1 MPIPSKKSSRSNLV
15 QIIWIM
21 LLSSIFSPDYES
33 YSHKKVYL
41 CSVLRTR
48 EMKRLAK
55 LLKFSFIVL
64 GWVVFALLCYFAFK
78 DEKTNILAIMK
89 QNLHEAVNVDYQE
102 RFNKI
107 LVHYRPLGRK
117 LKGVQIEYGDSIE
130 IIYFEDSTHESPATQ
145 LANQYVMTRIIPVN
159 PDNFNKIFQEEW
171 EKNGVS
177 AAKTGIIYRHNKK
190 KVFSDND
197 SISFQKAL
205 VTPVQAIDAKRT
217 AAVQAWAM
225 IHWTEIVKH
234 TTPKV
239 LWSIIAYFIVLIWVS
254 LSFLKKPQEK
264 ETPANTDYIP
274 CEEIP
279 ANPDYIQLG
288 KMTLK
293 LESKKLYIGDRLCHI
308 APADFNLL
316 KLFIKAPKH
325 LLTKED
331 IKNAF
336 WPTDSNP
343 ENKIY
348 NHISTLKSSLKDFPK
363 YQIVTEKGG
372 YQLVIS
378 PNE

>member
-1 MPIPSKKSSRSNLV
+1 MKIPTNL
-15 QIIWIM
+15 
-21 LLSSIFSPDYES
+21 F
-33 YSHKKVYL
+33 
-41 CSVLRTR
+41 
-48 EMKRLAK
+48 
-55 LLKFSFIVL
+55 KFSFIAL
-64 GWVVFALLCYFAFK
+64 GWIVFILLCYVAFK
-78 DEKTNILAIMK
+78 DEKANALITMKDSLREAINI
-89 QNLHEAVNVDYQE
+89 DYQE
-102 RFNKI
+102 RLNKI
-107 LVHYRPLGRK
+107 LVSYRPLGRK
-117 LKGVQIEYGDSIE
+117 VKGVQIEYGDSLE
-130 IIYFEDSTHESPATQ
+130 IIYFEDSTHESLATQ

-177 AAKTGIIYRHNKK
+177 AAKTGIIYRYNKK

-217 AAVQAWAM
+217 AGVQAWAM

-264 ETPANTDYIP
+264 ETPAN
-274 CEEIP
+274 
-279 ANPDYIQLG
+279 PDYIQFG

-316 KLFIKAPKH
+316 ELFIKTPKH

-336 WPTDSNP
+336 WPKDNNP

-348 NHISTLKSSLKDFPK
+348 SHISTLKSSLKDFPE

-372 YQLVIS
+372 YRLVIS
-378 PNE
+378 SNE

>member
-1 MPIPSKKSSRSNLV
+1 MKIPTNL
-15 QIIWIM
+15 
-21 LLSSIFSPDYES
+21 F
-33 YSHKKVYL
+33 
-41 CSVLRTR
+41 
-48 EMKRLAK
+48 
-55 LLKFSFIVL
+55 KFSFIAL
-64 GWVVFALLCYFAFK
+64 GWIVFILLCYVAFK
-78 DEKTNILAIMK
+78 DEKTNVLITMKDSLREAI
-89 QNLHEAVNVDYQE
+89 NIDYQE
-102 RFNKI
+102 RLNKI
-107 LVHYRPLGRK
+107 LIHYRPLGRK
-117 LKGVQIEYGDSIE
+117 VKGVQIEYGDSLE
-130 IIYFEDSTHESPATQ
+130 IIYFEDSTHESLATQ

-177 AAKTGIIYRHNKK
+177 AAKTGIIYRYNKK

-217 AAVQAWAM
+217 AGVQAWAM

-264 ETPANTDYIP
+264 ETPANPDCIP

-279 ANPDYIQLG
+279 DNPDYIQLG

-316 KLFIKAPKH
+316 ELFIKTPKH

-331 IKNAF
+331 IKML
-336 WPTDSNP
+336 SGR
-343 ENKIY
+343 KIT
-348 NHISTLKSSLKDFPK
+348 IPK
-363 YQIVTEKGG
+363 IKYI
-372 YQLVIS
+372 VIS
-378 PNE
+378 PLLNPHSRTFPNIR

>member
-1 MPIPSKKSSRSNLV
+1 MKIPTNL
-15 QIIWIM
+15 
-21 LLSSIFSPDYES
+21 F
-33 YSHKKVYL
+33 
-41 CSVLRTR
+41 
-48 EMKRLAK
+48 
-55 LLKFSFIVL
+55 KFSFIAL
-64 GWVVFALLCYFAFK
+64 GWIVFILLCYVAFK
-78 DEKTNILAIMK
+78 DEKTNVLITMKDSLREAI
-89 QNLHEAVNVDYQE
+89 NIDYQE
-102 RFNKI
+102 RLNKI
-107 LVHYRPLGRK
+107 LIHYRPLGRK
-117 LKGVQIEYGDSIE
+117 VKGVQIEYGDSLE
-130 IIYFEDSTHESPATQ
+130 IIYFEDSTHESLATQ

-177 AAKTGIIYRHNKK
+177 AAKTGIIYCPNKK

-217 AAVQAWAM
+217 AGVQAWAM

-264 ETPANTDYIP
+264 ETPANPDCIQ

-279 ANPDYIQLG
+279 DNPDYIQLG

-316 KLFIKAPKH
+316 ELFIKTPKH

-336 WPTDSNP
+336 WPKDNNP

-348 NHISTLKSSLKDFPK
+348 SHISTLKSSLKDFPE

-372 YQLVIS
+372 YRLVIS
-378 PNE
+378 SNE

>member
-1 MPIPSKKSSRSNLV
+1 MKIPTNL
-15 QIIWIM
+15 
-21 LLSSIFSPDYES
+21 F
-33 YSHKKVYL
+33 
-41 CSVLRTR
+41 
-48 EMKRLAK
+48 
-55 LLKFSFIVL
+55 KFSFIAL
-64 GWVVFALLCYFAFK
+64 GWIVFILLCYVAFK
-78 DEKTNILAIMK
+78 DEKANALITMKDSLREAINI
-89 QNLHEAVNVDYQE
+89 DYQE
-102 RFNKI
+102 RLNKI
-107 LVHYRPLGRK
+107 LASYRPLGRK
-117 LKGVQIEYGDSIE
+117 VKGVQIEYGDSLE
-130 IIYFEDSTHESPATQ
+130 IIYFEDSTHESLATQ

-177 AAKTGIIYRHNKK
+177 AAKTGIIYRYNKK

-217 AAVQAWAM
+217 AGVQAWAM

-264 ETPANTDYIP
+264 ETPAN
-274 CEEIP
+274 
-279 ANPDYIQLG
+279 PDCIQLG

-316 KLFIKAPKH
+316 ELFIKTPKH

-336 WPTDSNP
+336 WPKDNNP

-348 NHISTLKSSLKDFPK
+348 SHISTLKSSLKDFPE

-372 YQLVIS
+372 YRLVIS
-378 PNE
+378 SNE

>member
-1 MPIPSKKSSRSNLV
+1 MKIPTNL
-15 QIIWIM
+15 
-21 LLSSIFSPDYES
+21 F
-33 YSHKKVYL
+33 
-41 CSVLRTR
+41 
-48 EMKRLAK
+48 
-55 LLKFSFIVL
+55 KFSFIAL
-64 GWVVFALLCYFAFK
+64 GWIVFILLCYVAFK
-78 DEKTNILAIMK
+78 DEKANALITMKDSLREAINI
-89 QNLHEAVNVDYQE
+89 DYQE
-102 RFNKI
+102 RLNKI
-107 LVHYRPLGRK
+107 LVSYRPLGRK
-117 LKGVQIEYGDSIE
+117 VKGVQIEYGDSLE
-130 IIYFEDSTHESPATQ
+130 IIYFEDSTHESLATQ

-177 AAKTGIIYRHNKK
+177 AAKTGIIYRYNKK

-217 AAVQAWAM
+217 AGVQAWAM

-264 ETPANTDYIP
+264 ET
-274 CEEIP
+274 P

-336 WPTDSNP
+336 WPKDNNP

-348 NHISTLKSSLKDFPK
+348 SHISTLKSSLKDFPE

-372 YQLVIS
+372 YRLVIS
-378 PNE
+378 SNE

>member
-1 MPIPSKKSSRSNLV
+1 MKIPTNL
-15 QIIWIM
+15 
-21 LLSSIFSPDYES
+21 F
-33 YSHKKVYL
+33 
-41 CSVLRTR
+41 
-48 EMKRLAK
+48 
-55 LLKFSFIVL
+55 KFSFIAL
-64 GWVVFALLCYFAFK
+64 GWIVFILLCYVAFK
-78 DEKTNILAIMK
+78 DEKANALITMKDSLREAINI
-89 QNLHEAVNVDYQE
+89 DYQE
-102 RFNKI
+102 RLNKI
-107 LVHYRPLGRK
+107 LVSYRPLGRK
-117 LKGVQIEYGDSIE
+117 VKGVQIEYGDSLE
-130 IIYFEDSTHESPATQ
+130 IIYFEDSTHESLATQ

-177 AAKTGIIYRHNKK
+177 AAKTGIIYRYNKK

-217 AAVQAWAM
+217 AGVQAWAM

-264 ETPANTDYIP
+264 ETPANPDCIP

-279 ANPDYIQLG
+279 DNPDCIPCEEIPDNPDYIQLG

-316 KLFIKAPKH
+316 ELFIKTPKH

-336 WPTDSNP
+336 WPKDNNP

-348 NHISTLKSSLKDFPK
+348 SHISTLKSSLKDFPE

-372 YQLVIS
+372 YRLVIS
-378 PNE
+378 SNE

>member
-1 MPIPSKKSSRSNLV
+1 MKIPTNL
-15 QIIWIM
+15 
-21 LLSSIFSPDYES
+21 F
-33 YSHKKVYL
+33 
-41 CSVLRTR
+41 
-48 EMKRLAK
+48 
-55 LLKFSFIVL
+55 KFSFIAL
-64 GWVVFALLCYFAFK
+64 GWIVFILLCYVAFK
-78 DEKTNILAIMK
+78 DEKANALITMKDSLREAINI
-89 QNLHEAVNVDYQE
+89 DYQE
-102 RFNKI
+102 RLNKI
-107 LVHYRPLGRK
+107 LVSYRPLGRK
-117 LKGVQIEYGDSIE
+117 VKGVQIEYGDSLE
-130 IIYFEDSTHESPATQ
+130 IIYFEDSTHESLATQ

-177 AAKTGIIYRHNKK
+177 AAKTGIIYRYNKK

-217 AAVQAWAM
+217 AGVQAWAM

-264 ETPANTDYIP
+264 ETPAN
-274 CEEIP
+274 
-279 ANPDYIQLG
+279 PDYIQLG

-316 KLFIKAPKH
+316 ELFIKTPKH

-336 WPTDSNP
+336 WPKDNNP

-348 NHISTLKSSLKDFPK
+348 SHISTLKSSLKDFPE

-372 YQLVIS
+372 YRLVIS
-378 PNE
+378 SNE

>member
-159 PDNFNKIFQEEW
+159 PNNFNKIFQEEW

-217 AAVQAWAM
+217 AAVQG
-225 IHWTEIVKH
+225 H
-234 TTPKV
+234 
-239 LWSIIAYFIVLIWVS
+239 S
-254 LSFLKKPQEK
+254 LNITKS
-264 ETPANTDYIP
+264 AN
-274 CEEIP
+274 
-279 ANPDYIQLG
+279 
-288 KMTLK
+288 
-293 LESKKLYIGDRLCHI
+293 
-308 APADFNLL
+308 
-316 KLFIKAPKH
+316 
-325 LLTKED
+325 
-331 IKNAF
+331 
-336 WPTDSNP
+336 
-343 ENKIY
+343 
-348 NHISTLKSSLKDFPK
+348 
-363 YQIVTEKGG
+363 
-372 YQLVIS
+372 
-378 PNE
+378 

>member
-1 MPIPSKKSSRSNLV
+1 MKIPTNL
-15 QIIWIM
+15 
-21 LLSSIFSPDYES
+21 F
-33 YSHKKVYL
+33 
-41 CSVLRTR
+41 
-48 EMKRLAK
+48 
-55 LLKFSFIVL
+55 KFSFIAL
-64 GWVVFALLCYFAFK
+64 GWIVFILLCYVAFK
-78 DEKTNILAIMK
+78 DEKANALITMKDSLREAINI
-89 QNLHEAVNVDYQE
+89 DYQE
-102 RFNKI
+102 RLNKI
-107 LVHYRPLGRK
+107 LVSYRPLGRK
-117 LKGVQIEYGDSIE
+117 VKGVQIEYGDSLE
-130 IIYFEDSTHESPATQ
+130 IIYFEDSTHESLATQ

-177 AAKTGIIYRHNKK
+177 AAKTGIIYRYNKK

-217 AAVQAWAM
+217 AGVQAWAM

-264 ETPANTDYIP
+264 ETPANPDCIP

-279 ANPDYIQLG
+279 DNPDYIQLG

-316 KLFIKAPKH
+316 ELFIKTPKH

-331 IKNAF
+331 IKNAGR
-336 WPTDSNP
+336 
-343 ENKIY
+343 KIT
-348 NHISTLKSSLKDFPK
+348 IPK
-363 YQIVTEKGG
+363 IKYI
-372 YQLVIS
+372 VIS
-378 PNE
+378 PHLNPHSRTFPNIR

>member
-1 MPIPSKKSSRSNLV
+1 MPIPSKKSSRCNLV

-41 CSVLRTR
+41 CGASQTR
-48 EMKRLAK
+48 DMKRLAK

-64 GWVVFALLCYFAFK
+64 GWVVLALLCYFAFK
-78 DEKTNILAIMK
+78 DEKANILATMK
-89 QNLHEAVNVDYQE
+89 QNLHEAVNIDYQE

-107 LVHYRPLGRK
+107 LIHYRPLGRK
-117 LKGVQIEYGDSIE
+117 VKRVQIEYGDSIE
-130 IIYFEDSTHESPATQ
+130 IIYFEDSTHESLATQ

-217 AAVQAWAM
+217 AGVQAWAM

-279 ANPDYIQLG
+279 ANPDYIQFG

-363 YQIVTEKGG
+363 YQIVTEKEG
-372 YQLVIS
+372 VS
-378 PNE
+378 